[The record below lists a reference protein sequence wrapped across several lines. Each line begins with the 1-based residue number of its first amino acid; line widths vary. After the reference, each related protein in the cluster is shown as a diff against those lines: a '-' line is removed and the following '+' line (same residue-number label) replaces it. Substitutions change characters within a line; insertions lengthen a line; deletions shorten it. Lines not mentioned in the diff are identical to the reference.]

1 MTLTAPDHLRGRMTR
16 HNPPHIRDERAAWI
30 KARCDE
36 GHRQGD
42 IAAALG
48 IHDSTVS
55 SILHNRGLS
64 KPRAPLCAKG
74 VKQLGVRLGRL
85 TDLYDGL
92 PGEIREKLA
101 DEAAQQRVSIADA
114 IAARLAPQKNRSGAP
129 NG

>member
-1 MTLTAPDHLRGRMTR
+1 MTLTAPSHLRGRMTR

-74 VKQLGVRLGRL
+74 VKQLGVPLGRM

-92 PGEIREKLA
+92 PGALREQLA
-101 DEAAQQRVSIADA
+101 DEAAQRRVSIANA
-114 IAARLAPQKNRSGAP
+114 IAMRLSAAAMGAGAP

>member
-1 MTLTAPDHLRGRMTR
+1 MTLTAPEHLRGRMTR
-16 HNPPHIRDERAAWI
+16 HNPPRIRDERAAWI

-36 GHRQGD
+36 GHGQGD

-48 IHDSTVS
+48 IHFSTVS

-74 VKQLGVRLGRL
+74 VNQLGVRLGRL
-85 TDLYDGL
+85 VDLFDGL
-92 PGEIREKLA
+92 PVEVREQLA
-101 DEAAQQRVSIADA
+101 DEAAQRRVSIADA
-114 IAARLAPQKNRSGAP
+114 IAMRLSAAAMGSGAT